1 MKKTAEIV
9 SIKGNI
15 VKIKVERS
23 SMCDGC
29 AVKAQNGKCSCS
41 HASMLGE
48 AKSFVS
54 DAVCDI
60 PVNVG
65 DKVIVE
71 TADSKVLRNAV
82 LVFILPIVFF
92 IAAYSIAISI
102 SSREGVAFVSAVIA
116 FLLSFVII
124 GTVEKK
130 KKNKLPDITV
140 TEVVSSLNSK

>member
-1 MKKTAEIV
+1 MKKIAEIV

-15 VKIKVERS
+15 ARVKVERS

-41 HASMLGE
+41 HASLLGE
-48 AKSFVS
+48 AKSFVA

-60 PVNVG
+60 PVSIG
-65 DKVIVE
+65 DKVFIE
-71 TADSKVLRNAV
+71 TADSKFLRNAV

-92 IAAYSIAISI
+92 ITAYSL
-102 SSREGVAFVSAVIA
+102 AFYFTNSEPVSFASAGIA
-116 FLLSFVII
+116 FLISFVII
-124 GTVEKK
+124 GIAEKK

-140 TEVVSSLNSK
+140 TEVVSS

>member
-9 SIKGNI
+9 SIRGNI
-15 VKIKVERS
+15 VRVKVERS

-41 HASMLGE
+41 HASLLGE
-48 AKSFVS
+48 AKLFFA

-60 PVNVG
+60 PVSIG
-65 DKVIVE
+65 DKVIIE

-92 IAAYSIAISI
+92 IAANSLTLHFTD
-102 SSREGVAFVSAVIA
+102 REAVSFASAAAA
-116 FLLSFVII
+116 FLLSFVVI
-124 GTVEKK
+124 GIAEKK
-130 KKNKLPDITV
+130 KKDKLPDITV